1 MFYFLTLLCATLRI
15 ITFVFIIPA
24 SQELNLTLAI
34 LPSVVKICIGII
46 EVEVMIEIAIRVKE
60 NTKTYVLENS
70 TRRGQTDQNT
80 MNDIIAAKNMTKLK
94 IRLC

>member
-1 MFYFLTLLCATLRI
+1 
-15 ITFVFIIPA
+15 
-24 SQELNLTLAI
+24 
-34 LPSVVKICIGII
+34 
-46 EVEVMIEIAIRVKE
+46 MIEIAIRVKE